1 MSGVEGTNDL
11 DRASALSDSGDHL
24 AALALVD
31 RVIALEPD
39 RAAAHVARAWALESL
54 GVEHLTEARNA
65 YAEAV
70 RLDPDALWAK
80 EGLASVLRRLGRSA
94 EADALAA
101 EVVARALALPE
112 RDTEV
117 LELQG
122 WCEYEL
128 GRLAD
133 AERTFRSALDAD
145 PDLVAVRFDLGLVL
159 LCAGRAEDA
168 LAAYDL
174 GLTDARRL
182 GGSAGL
188 VRTAR
193 EDLDDALARREALR
207 AEPGASAARERLRTF
222 DDPASSTEDGVP
234 MGAP

>member
-1 MSGVEGTNDL
+1 MLGVEGTSDL
-11 DRASALSDSGDHL
+11 DRASALSDAGDHL

-31 RVIALEPD
+31 RVLALDPG
-39 RAAAHVARAWALESL
+39 RAEAHVARGWALESL
-54 GVEHLTEARNA
+54 GPEHLTQARDA

-80 EGLASVLRRLGRSA
+80 EGLANVLRRLGRSR

-101 EVVARALALPE
+101 EVVTLALGLPE
-112 RDTEV
+112 RDTET

-133 AERTFRSALDAD
+133 AERTFRRALDAD

-159 LCAGRAEDA
+159 LCAGRAQEA
-168 LAAYDL
+168 LAAYAH
-174 GLTDARRL
+174 GLADAQRL
-182 GGSAGL
+182 GDVAGL
-188 VRTAR
+188 VRTAL
-193 EDLDDALARREALR
+193 EDLEEALSRRAPLR
-207 AEPGASAARERLRTF
+207 AEPAARAARERLLGF
-222 DDPASSTEDGVP
+222 DGPASSRGNAVP